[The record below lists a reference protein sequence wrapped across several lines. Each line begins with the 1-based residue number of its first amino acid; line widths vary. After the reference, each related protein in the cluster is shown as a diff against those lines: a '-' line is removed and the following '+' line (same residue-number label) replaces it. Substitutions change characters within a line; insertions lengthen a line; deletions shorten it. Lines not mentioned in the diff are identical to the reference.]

1 MIPVTK
7 PFIKGTEAAEVGMVK
22 EVVPHTNLMTRA
34 QVITVPYFVSNVRRP
49 SNKYGTPVK
58 QSFIRSTT
66 RCQCL
71 PFVVC

>member
-49 SNKYGTPVK
+49 STKYGTPV
-58 QSFIRSTT
+58 
-66 RCQCL
+66 
-71 PFVVC
+71 